1 MSAVERR
8 DAISKAAPSGLS
20 PVTMV
25 LIDGVVVGPVMRRLP
40 ATPPHGYE
48 PDTRGSPKIKT
59 EIVTYIIFCFS
70 LA

>member
-1 MSAVERR
+1 
-8 DAISKAAPSGLS
+8 
-20 PVTMV
+20 MV